1 MYILGWTE
9 AMITQAI
16 LEQAAENGD
25 MTRAGIVAA
34 ANEVEVD
41 FDGLAPDQTWAGE
54 PNDFIVR
61 ESYIYDV
68 TLDAVQPDPARRGRG
83 QHRMGA
89 ARGSVHQ
96 RPRRGV
102 RVRRPLLRR
111 ADPNHWTG

>member
-9 AMITQAI
+9 GQITQAI
-16 LEQAAENGD
+16 LEQAAANGD

-54 PNDFIVR
+54 PNDFLVR

-68 TLDAVQPDPARRGRG
+68 DARRVQPGHRSARAAAAPA
-83 QHRMGA
+83 
-89 ARGSVHQ
+89 GSCS
-96 RPRRGV
+96 
-102 RVRRPLLRR
+102 RVRTPASVA
-111 ADPNHWTG
+111 ADYDFDGPCFEPAERTP

>member
-1 MYILGWTE
+1 
-9 AMITQAI
+9 
-16 LEQAAENGD
+16 

-34 ANEVEVD
+34 AKEVEVD

-54 PNDFIVR
+54 PNDFLVR

-68 TLDAVQPDPARRGRG
+68 TLDAVQPGHPRRGRW

-89 ARGSVHQ
+89 ARRSVH
-96 RPRRGV
+96 RRARRGL

-111 ADPNHWTG
+111 AEP